1 MTKEPKVDAAAYVAE
16 CLQLAVLLEV
26 SAYPKPGNVHRTAD
40 FEETRYEHF
49 LASAIALAPCFR
61 EAAQQ
66 GVFVAKGEISPDEI
80 GMGKLIKDTVEHVK
94 RWQRGGN
101 TVLGTIMLLTPI
113 ASAAGIALTKKPLSA
128 SRLRKH
134 IQRVV
139 AATTPMDAV
148 DVYDAISTARP
159 GGLGKAPKLDATDA
173 SSKQKILKEE
183 IPLWEVFRISSSWDS
198 ISSEWV
204 NNYSITFDVGYP
216 YFLKTLEKT
225 GDVNKATVH
234 TFLKI
239 LSEIPDTLIAR
250 KSGVV
255 KAKEISRQ
263 ARQILQAGALTTHRG
278 KEQLL
283 LFDDRLRDS
292 KHRLNP
298 GTTADLT
305 AAVLAVATLNGY
317 KP

>member
-1 MTKEPKVDAAAYVAE
+1 MTKEPQVDAAEHVAE

-49 LASAIALAPCFR
+49 VASAVALAPCFR

-66 GVFVAKGEISPDEI
+66 GVLVAKGVISPDEI
-80 GMGKLIKDTVEHVK
+80 GTGKLIKNTVEHVK

-101 TVLGTIMLLTPI
+101 TVLGTIMLLMPI
-113 ASAAGIALTKKPLSA
+113 ASAAGIALAKKPISA

-173 SSKQKILKEE
+173 SSKQKILEDK
-183 IPLWEVFRISSSWDS
+183 ISLWNVFKISSSWDS

-216 YFLKTLEKT
+216 YFLETLEKT
-225 GDVNKATVH
+225 RDVNKATVH

-255 KAKEISRQ
+255 KAEEISRQ
-263 ARQILQAGALTTHRG
+263 ARQILQAGALTTRKG

-283 LFDDRLRDS
+283 LFDERLRDS